1 MARNAGDISSLF
13 PEGVTRLADLPFTI
27 FNLLANSLY
36 FTSFDELPKDERPP
50 KRIWL
55 DPTAMDEHW
64 SAVEAR
70 RRDKQQDRGDTSSM
84 PKNALIDQLV
94 VGR

>member
-27 FNLLANSLY
+27 FNLIANSL
-36 FTSFDELPKDERPP
+36 FFVSFDEMPKEDRPP
-50 KRIWL
+50 KSIWL
-55 DPTAMDEHW
+55 DSDRMEQHW
-64 SAVEAR
+64 AALDAK
-70 RRDKQQDRGDTSSM
+70 RRDKEQGRADTSKM
-84 PKNALIDQLV
+84 PRNALIDQLV